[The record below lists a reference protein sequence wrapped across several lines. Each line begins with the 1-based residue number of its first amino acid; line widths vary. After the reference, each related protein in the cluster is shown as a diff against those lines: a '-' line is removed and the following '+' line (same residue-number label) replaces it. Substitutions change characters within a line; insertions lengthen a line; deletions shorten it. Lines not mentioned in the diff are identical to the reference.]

1 MRLTKGPHPTDQD
14 RMEKGPYH
22 SDILPVANGE
32 RDAQVLAR
40 LGKKSV
46 LERRFG
52 FLSILGFTCTILITW
67 EGSLILFTTGL
78 TNGGSAGLVY
88 GYLLVW
94 IGTVAIFTTMA
105 ELASM
110 APTAGGQYHWVWM
123 LAPPRCRRFLSFIM
137 GWLVICGWQAILA
150 GGGYFGGTV
159 IVALIQLNHD
169 HYVPELWHGTLIFW
183 AIVLVAV
190 FINTVTSSV
199 LPKIESFILVFHV
212 IGFFAVLIP
221 VVHLAPDRASAHDVF
236 TQFSNGGAWPSQGLS
251 FFIGLVGNVFAM
263 LGCDSAVHMAEET
276 KNAEVV
282 VPWSMLTTTVLNG
295 ALGFAIVIAVLFVT
309 TDITAVLASP
319 TGVLGYPFMQIFYDA
334 TGSKV
339 GASVLIA
346 IIIIMNA
353 AGTIAFLATASRL
366 VWAFAR
372 DRGLPGWRSVSKVCL
387 SITSFDCFGD
397 SLTDTLQIQPK
408 TTIPFLAILITSFI
422 ACLIGLINIGSST
435 AFNDVISLGV
445 SSLYASYIIT
455 ESLLLWRRCTGAI
468 GKATD
473 VAGDVGEA
481 NRLVWGPFHLPGVF
495 GVIVN
500 AWAVVFGLIVFFFS
514 FWPVATPV
522 TAARMNFSVL
532 MTGSV
537 VLFAVLYYVLWA
549 RKTYEGPIVEV
560 TPFST
565 VG

>member
-1 MRLTKGPHPTDQD
+1 MNGGLELDTIDDKGLQ
-14 RMEKGPYH
+14 KSPYH
-22 SDILPVANGE
+22 SEIEPITKEE
-32 RDAQVLAR
+32 RDTQVLAR

-52 FLSILGFTCTILITW
+52 FISILGFTCTILITW

-94 IGTVAIFTTMA
+94 IGTISVFTTMA

-110 APTAGGQYHWVWM
+110 APTAAGQYHWVSM
-123 LAPPRCRRFLSFIM
+123 LAPPSIKNFMSYIM

-150 GGGYFGGTV
+150 GGGYLAGTM
-159 IVALIQLNHD
+159 IEALIQLNNAD
-169 HYVPELWHGTLIFW
+169 YVPELWHGTLLFW
-183 AIVLVAV
+183 ATVLVAV
-190 FINTVTSSV
+190 FINTVTSTI
-199 LPKIESFILVFHV
+199 LPKIEAFILVVHV

-221 VVHLAPDRASAHDVF
+221 VVYLAPNKASAHDVF
-236 TQFSNGGAWPSQGLS
+236 TQFSNGGGWPTQGLS

-263 LGCDSAVHMAEET
+263 FGCDSAVHMAEEI

-295 ALGFAIVIAVLFVT
+295 ALGFGIVIAVLFVT
-309 TDITAVLASP
+309 TDITAALSSP
-319 TGVLGYPFMQIFYDA
+319 TGLLGYPFMQIFYDA
-334 TGSKV
+334 TGSKA
-339 GASVLIA
+339 GASVMIA
-346 IIIIMNA
+346 IIIIMDA

-372 DRGLPGWRSVSKVCL
+372 DGGLPGSRFVSKLQPKTAIPWIAVG
-387 SITSFDCFGD
+387 ITSFV
-397 SLTDTLQIQPK
+397 
-408 TTIPFLAILITSFI
+408 
-422 ACLIGLINIGSST
+422 ACLIGLINIGSAT

-455 ESLLLWRRCTGAI
+455 ESFLLWRRLTGAI
-468 GKATD
+468 RYPTD
-473 VAGDVGEA
+473 VANDTGEA
-481 NRLVWGPFHLPGVF
+481 NQLIWGPFHLPGIF
-495 GVIVN
+495 GILVN
-500 AWAVVFGLIVFFFS
+500 AFSVVFGIIIFFFS

-522 TAARMNFSVL
+522 TAPHMNFSVL

-537 VLFAVLYYVLWA
+537 VLFAIVYYVLVA
-549 RKTYEGPIVEV
+549 KKTYKGPIVEV
-560 TPFST
+560 TPYQMQHGGGSLGL
-565 VG
+565 VK